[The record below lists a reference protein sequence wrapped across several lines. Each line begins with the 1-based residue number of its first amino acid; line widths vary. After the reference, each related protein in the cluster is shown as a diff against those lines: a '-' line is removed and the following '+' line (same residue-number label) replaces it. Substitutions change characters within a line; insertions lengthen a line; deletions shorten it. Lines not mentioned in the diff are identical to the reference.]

1 VPRYKSSK
9 ILNNDSEFY
18 KFLRVKRGIKNI
30 RHYSTPILYNPT
42 AADRVS
48 TPTVSHV
55 WKYGDRYYKLS
66 SQYYGT
72 PKYWWVIA
80 WWNGRPTEATV
91 QNGAV
96 LQIPTNLEDAL
107 SIMGT
112 Y

>member
-1 VPRYKSSK
+1 MARYKTSK
-9 ILNNDSEFY
+9 IMNNDSEFY
-18 KFLRVKRGIKNI
+18 KFLRQKRGIKSL
-30 RHYSTPILYNPT
+30 RHYATPVLHNPSV
-42 AADRVS
+42 ADRTS
-48 TPTVSHV
+48 IATVSHT

-66 SQYYGT
+66 HKFYGT
-72 PKYWWVIA
+72 SKYWWVIA